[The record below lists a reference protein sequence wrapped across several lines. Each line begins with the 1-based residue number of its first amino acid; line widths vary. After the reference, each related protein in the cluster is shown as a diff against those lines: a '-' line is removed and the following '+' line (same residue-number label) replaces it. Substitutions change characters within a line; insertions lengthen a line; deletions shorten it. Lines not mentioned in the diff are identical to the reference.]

1 MAREA
6 YDTGI
11 SLCRP
16 LYYEYPGK
24 EEAYSFDDEYFFGND
39 ILVAPIVEAS
49 DGGISTKT
57 IWFPEG
63 NWWSVATNELIEG
76 PCTMTMSFSK
86 TDIPYFYREGSIV
99 PLNPASVK
107 NVTEHP
113 EHLIINVVA
122 GQNGE
127 GTLYEDEGDNS
138 DYDVTYATTS
148 FTQAQSGNKRTLT
161 IYPREGNA
169 VNLPAMRSYTVK
181 IYNANPPEAVKIN
194 GVAST
199 SYSYAPDSKCTT
211 VELPSNSC
219 ASAITVEIEESLAG
233 IADINVDTPKVFYD
247 KSSDTLTAE
256 FGQNRSAVELAMFNL
271 TGAECLNRKYKDV
284 SHFSEKLSMLS
295 PSQMY
300 LCKIIAD
307 NQVTVEKI
315 SK

>member
-1 MAREA
+1 
-6 YDTGI
+6 
-11 SLCRP
+11 
-16 LYYEYPGK
+16 
-24 EEAYSFDDEYFFGND
+24 
-39 ILVAPIVEAS
+39 
-49 DGGISTKT
+49 
-57 IWFPEG
+57 
-63 NWWSVATNELIEG
+63 
-76 PCTMTMSFSK
+76 
-86 TDIPYFYREGSIV
+86 
-99 PLNPASVK
+99 
-107 NVTEHP
+107 
-113 EHLIINVVA
+113 
-122 GQNGE
+122 
-127 GTLYEDEGDNS
+127 
-138 DYDVTYATTS
+138 
-148 FTQAQSGNKRTLT
+148 
-161 IYPREGNA
+161 
-169 VNLPAMRSYTVK
+169 MRSYTAK